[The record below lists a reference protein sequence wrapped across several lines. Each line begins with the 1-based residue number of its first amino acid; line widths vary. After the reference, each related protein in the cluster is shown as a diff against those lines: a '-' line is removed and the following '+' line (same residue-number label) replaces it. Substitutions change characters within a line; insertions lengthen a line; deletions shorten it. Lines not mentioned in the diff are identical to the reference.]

1 MTPSQLSRIC
11 TLLYGERW
19 QSALAR
25 DLEINDRTVRRWA
38 KEGSPEW
45 ADKNI
50 KEFVAET
57 ISSLREVL

>member
-45 ADKNI
+45 ADKTI
-50 KEFVAET
+50 KEFCQDT
-57 ISSLREVL
+57 IRQLREVI